1 MAWTTE
7 EKILIAEYVGAG
19 LIAKEIADNLLS
31 GRITKAQMG
40 LAKRLLRATGRMA
53 AAGLMRAPGTVVG
66 VAGGVARG
74 AAFVAMRHPALAT
87 AGVLYVAIKNRDQ
100 IKDMLT
106 QGYDI
111 VSDVISV
118 PSVGIPDPGIP
129 SFRPG
134 PAAFPMPSILGT
146 PRPKRKTSRANTA
159 VKQAM
164 KWLKG
169 GGPSTTGAVK
179 GRLPTNAFK
188 IATIAAGKANP
199 KTPSKP
205 GKGKSILNKLARRL
219 KKWW

>member
-1 MAWTTE
+1 MAYTAE
-7 EKILIAEYVGAG
+7 EKIRI
-19 LIAKEIADNLLS
+19 IEILAVYQISRSVINRFLS
-31 GRITKAQMG
+31 GRVTKAENKLLIAMVRAG
-40 LAKRLLRATGRMA
+40 GRLAV
-53 AAGLMRAPGTVVG
+53 AGAMRAPGTVAG
-66 VAGGVARG
+66 LAGGVARG
-74 AAFVAMRHPALAT
+74 AAFVAMRHPALTAAT
-87 AGVLYVAIKNRDQ
+87 VMYVAVKNREQ
-100 IKDMLT
+100 IRDLVS

-111 VSDVISV
+111 VSDVISL
-118 PSVGIPDPGIP
+118 PEVGVPDPGIP

-134 PAAFPMPSILGT
+134 PAAFPLPGILGT

-169 GGPSTTGAVK
+169 GGTSTTGAVK
-179 GRLPTNAFK
+179 GRLPKNAFK

-199 KTPSKP
+199 KTKSKP

>member
-1 MAWTTE
+1 MAYTAE
-7 EKILIAEYVGAG
+7 EKLRIIEILAAYQISRS
-19 LIAKEIADNLLS
+19 LINRFLS
-31 GRITKAQMG
+31 GRVTKAEN
-40 LAKRLLRATGRMA
+40 KLLIAMVRAGGRMA
-53 AAGLMRAPGTVVG
+53 VAGAMRAPGTVAG
-66 VAGGVARG
+66 LAGGAAR
-74 AAFVAMRHPALAT
+74 AAGFIAMRHP
-87 AGVLYVAIKNRDQ
+87 VLTGAAIVYVAYKERDQ
-100 IKDMLT
+100 IRDLLS

-111 VSDVISV
+111 VSDVVSI
-118 PSVGIPDPGIP
+118 PSFGVPDPGIP

-134 PAAFPMPSILGT
+134 PAAFPMPGILGT

-169 GGPSTTGAVK
+169 GGASTTGAVK
-179 GRLPTNAFK
+179 GRLPKNAFK

>member
-7 EKILIAEYVGAG
+7 EKLRLAEILVALQLSRSVM
-19 LIAKEIADNLLS
+19 NRLLS
-31 GRITKAQMG
+31 GKITRAENQVMKA
-40 LAKRLLRATGRMA
+40 LLRTGGRMA
-53 AAGLMRAPGTVVG
+53 VAGAMRAPATVAG
-66 VAGGVARG
+66 LAGGVARG
-74 AAFVAMRHPALAT
+74 AAFIAMRHPVLT
-87 AGVLYVAIKNRDQ
+87 AGTVLYIAIKEREQIRD
-100 IKDMLT
+100 LLS

-111 VSDVISV
+111 VSDVVSV
-118 PSVGIPDPGIP
+118 PAVGMPDPTLP

-134 PAAFPMPSILGT
+134 PAAFPVPGLLGA

-179 GRLPTNAFK
+179 GRLPKNAFK
-188 IATIAAGKANP
+188 IATKAAGMANP
-199 KTPSKP
+199 NTPSRPK
-205 GKGKSILNKLARRL
+205 KGKSIMNKIARRL

>member
-1 MAWTTE
+1 MAYTAE
-7 EKILIAEYVGAG
+7 EKIRI
-19 LIAKEIADNLLS
+19 IEILAVYQISRSVINRFLS
-31 GRITKAQMG
+31 GRVTKAENKLLIAMVRAG
-40 LAKRLLRATGRMA
+40 GRLAV
-53 AAGLMRAPGTVVG
+53 AGAMRAPGTVAG
-66 VAGGVARG
+66 LAGGVARG
-74 AAFVAMRHPALAT
+74 AAFVAMRHPALTAAT
-87 AGVLYVAIKNRDQ
+87 VMYVAVKNREQ
-100 IKDMLT
+100 IRDLVS

-111 VSDVISV
+111 VSDVISL
-118 PSVGIPDPGIP
+118 PEVGVPDPGIP

-134 PAAFPMPSILGT
+134 PAAFPLPGLLGT

-169 GGPSTTGAVK
+169 GGTSTTGAVK
-179 GRLPTNAFK
+179 GRLPKNAFK

-199 KTPSKP
+199 KTKSKP